1 MSRHRLN
8 VALILLSTLGLSA
21 SFSGCSSNYQVLEK
35 MPTGTSPTVASS
47 SHKAAS
53 HNSSHKASTAHPA
66 WSYAGATGPEFWGDL
81 DDNASACK
89 IGQAQSPINIT
100 QVMASKS
107 AAPVINYSQTAD
119 IKIHNNGHTI
129 VYTPTT
135 TTNAITLENEQYTL
149 KQFHY
154 HIPSEH
160 QLAGKNYPGELH
172 FVHANAK
179 GNLAVIGVMLQ
190 PGQANAILRILLN
203 GTQLSIENNV
213 KFTANNVNLAA
224 LIPNAPT
231 FYNYD
236 GSLTTPPCSE
246 QVQWYVT
253 KQPISLASDQFAIM
267 YDLYDGN
274 NRPVRPQGERVVEQL
289 GN

>member
-1 MSRHRLN
+1 MSRHCLST
-8 VALILLSTLGLSA
+8 ALMLLSAFGLSA
-21 SFSGCSSNYQVLEK
+21 SFTGCSNHQALEK
-35 MPTGTSPTVASS
+35 MPTVASPTVSKSGHKPTEHKES
-47 SHKAAS
+47 SHKTS
-53 HNSSHKASTAHPA
+53 KAHPA
-66 WSYAGATGPEFWGDL
+66 WSYTGATGPEFWGDL
-81 DDNASACK
+81 DHASACK

-100 QVMASKS
+100 QVIASEGT
-107 AAPVINYSQTAD
+107 APTINYSQAAN
-119 IKIHNNGHTI
+119 IKVNNNGHTI

-135 TTNAITLENEQYTL
+135 TANAITLDGEQYTL

-160 QLAGKNYPGELH
+160 QIAGKNYPGELH

-190 PGQANAILRILLN
+190 PGQANTVLRILLN

-213 KFTANNVNLAA
+213 DFTANNVNLAA
-224 LIPNAPT
+224 LIPQAPT
-231 FYNYD
+231 FYHYD

-253 KQPISLASDQFAIM
+253 KQPISLANDQFAIM
-267 YDLYDGN
+267 YDLYNAN

>member
-1 MSRHRLN
+1 MSRHRLS
-8 VALILLSTLGLSA
+8 VALMLLSALGISA
-21 SFSGCSSNYQVLEK
+21 SFTGCSNHQALEK
-35 MPTGTSPTVASS
+35 MPTATSPTVTTPG
-47 SHKAAS
+47 HKLS
-53 HNSSHKASTAHPA
+53 VHKQPGHKTNTAHPA
-66 WSYAGATGPEFWGDL
+66 WSYTGTTGPEFWGDL
-81 DDNASACK
+81 ENASACK

-100 QVMASKS
+100 QVTVSEGT
-107 AAPVINYSQTAD
+107 APTINYSEAAD
-119 IKIHNNGHTI
+119 IKVNNNGHTI

-135 TTNAITLENEQYTL
+135 TANAITLEGEQYTL

-160 QLAGKNYPGELH
+160 QIAGKNYPGELH
-172 FVHANAK
+172 FVHANAQN
-179 GNLAVIGVMLQ
+179 NLAVIGVMLQ
-190 PGQANAILRILLN
+190 PGQANAVLRILLN

-213 KFTANNVNLAA
+213 EFTANNVNLAA
-224 LIPNAPT
+224 LIPQAPT
-231 FYNYD
+231 FYHYD

-253 KQPISLASDQFAIM
+253 KQPISLANDQFAIM
-267 YDLYDGN
+267 YDLYNAN